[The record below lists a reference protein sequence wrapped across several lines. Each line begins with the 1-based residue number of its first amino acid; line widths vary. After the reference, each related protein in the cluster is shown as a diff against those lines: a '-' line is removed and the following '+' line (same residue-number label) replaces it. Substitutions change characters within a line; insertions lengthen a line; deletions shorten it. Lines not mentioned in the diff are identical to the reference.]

1 MIYML
6 APLLGWLVS
15 GTLKFFV
22 NSLRYGKE
30 ARSRIG
36 NGGFPSTHT
45 TIITTATFLIGFR
58 EGFDNPIF
66 ALGVAVS
73 FIVIIDALGLRRAV
87 GKHAEFLNLIGQVG
101 IAGPQPSPLRESMGH
116 SRLEVAGGICVG
128 GALAWVMSLLT
139 I

>member
-1 MIYML
+1 MMYLL

-15 GTLKFFV
+15 GTLKFLI

-45 TIITTATFLIGFR
+45 TIITTVTFLIGFR

-66 ALGVAVS
+66 ALGIAVC

-87 GKHAEFLNLIGQVG
+87 GKHAEFLNQIGQVG
-101 IAGPQPSPLRESMGH
+101 IVGVQPRPLRESMGH
-116 SRLEVAGGICVG
+116 TRMEVVGGICVG
-128 GALAWVMSLLT
+128 SSVAWVMSM
-139 I
+139 III